1 MSVAGACVRG
11 VRVAFSKKKAGSLL
25 LPACEPA
32 HHWPT
37 GEPARMHSFWSAL
50 TRRYCVLAAA
60 HIGGLRAAGCG
71 LQRCGV
77 GGSGS
82 LQGLRCTRYLGTK
95 KLRFRSG
102 TRRTVSTPYVHPGG
116 VTERAQAATGVHLHS
131 TTPSQDASDG
141 WPAPTLTARRHTLG
155 IPVLRMTFRDEAG
168 RPLRGTEYKQIKG
181 KTTREHSSLRT
192 SKVPDGPMPSGILPT
207 QTCISPARGTSPDVA
222 AKSPRLR
229 PGKGGAELIAPRR
242 CAQ

>member
-71 LQRCGV
+71 L
-77 GGSGS
+77 
-82 LQGLRCTRYLGTK
+82 
-95 KLRFRSG
+95 
-102 TRRTVSTPYVHPGG
+102 
-116 VTERAQAATGVHLHS
+116 
-131 TTPSQDASDG
+131 
-141 WPAPTLTARRHTLG
+141 WPAALRRRRVGQPPGTALYSVPG
-155 IPVLRMTFRDEAG
+155 YKEAALPERD
-168 RPLRGTEYKQIKG
+168 K
-181 KTTREHSSLRT
+181 
-192 SKVPDGPMPSGILPT
+192 D
-207 QTCISPARGTSPDVA
+207 
-222 AKSPRLR
+222 
-229 PGKGGAELIAPRR
+229 
-242 CAQ
+242 AQ